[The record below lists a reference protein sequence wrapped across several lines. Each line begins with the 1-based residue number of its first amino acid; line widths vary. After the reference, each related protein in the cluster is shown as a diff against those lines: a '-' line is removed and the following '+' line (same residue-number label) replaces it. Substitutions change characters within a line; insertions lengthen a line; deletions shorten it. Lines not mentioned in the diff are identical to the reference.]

1 MQVSLPQHPGFTCNR
16 TDCRVTRKCGRVVCA
31 SCSPHRITI
40 PYQYIVHPPGTPR
53 PGAQRHSSS
62 FLSSEVGYAD
72 FSSLGGGEK
81 VRLCNPCVPD
91 PNTNPPQSQESPGSR
106 RVHSRS
112 QSGASGTT
120 AHGSTLASPGRPTYF
135 ATRADDPYG
144 RNRSVTMV
152 CAITESRVIRANS
165 SNLVGRRLSTS
176 LGQSALP
183 ISVHSKQNFERD
195 PSHPLSLRRAL
206 IELFLPGV

>member
-1 MQVSLPQHPGFTCNR
+1 MPVSLLQHPGLTCNH
-16 TDCRVTRKCGRVVCA
+16 TDCCVTRKCGRVVCA

-62 FLSSEVGYAD
+62 FLSGEGGYAD

-112 QSGASGTT
+112 QSGASGVT
-120 AHGSTLASPGRPTYF
+120 AHGSGLAPQGRPTYF

-152 CAITESRVIRANS
+152 RAITKYGLIHANPWI
-165 SNLVGRRLSTS
+165 LVGRRLSTS
-176 LGQSALP
+176 FGQSTLP
-183 ISVHSKQNFERD
+183 VSVHS
-195 PSHPLSLRRAL
+195 
-206 IELFLPGV
+206 

>member
-1 MQVSLPQHPGFTCNR
+1 MQVSLLQHSRLDCNHA
-16 TDCRVTRKCGRVVCA
+16 DCCVIRKCGRVVCA

-62 FLSSEVGYAD
+62 FLSGEGGYAD

-120 AHGSTLASPGRPTYF
+120 AHGSTLAPPGRPTYF

-152 CAITESRVIRANS
+152 RVINKPRVIQANS
-165 SNLVGRRLSTS
+165 STLVGRRLSTS
-176 LGQSALP
+176 FG
-183 ISVHSKQNFERD
+183 
-195 PSHPLSLRRAL
+195 
-206 IELFLPGV
+206 